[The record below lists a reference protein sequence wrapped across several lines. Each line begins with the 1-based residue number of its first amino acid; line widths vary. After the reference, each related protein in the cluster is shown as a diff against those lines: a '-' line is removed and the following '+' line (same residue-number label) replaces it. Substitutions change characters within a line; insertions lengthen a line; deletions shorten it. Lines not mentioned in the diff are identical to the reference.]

1 MRTHRFLLV
10 ALVMT
15 MAVAGVAAGGFA
27 QQDKPRYGGVLNWF
41 DYGDPARLDVHAESP
56 LVVQQA
62 TAGIYSSLLHKD
74 PDDPT
79 KIAPD
84 LAERYTVSAD
94 GKTYTFHLR
103 KGVKWH
109 DGQPFTATDVK
120 ATFDRV
126 LNPDFKSPKCGATLK
141 PLVAGTEVVDPYTFQ
156 IRLKTPAPD
165 PFLSA
170 VSSAWCR
177 IAAKHVLDKFGDLNK
192 PEAQIGTGPFKFKKY
207 ERGSVIEWEKNKDY
221 FIQGL
226 PYLDGVKQFII
237 VGGSTQLAAAKAGRI
252 HLWDTWPPMGKA
264 ASEEL
269 KSARGNEVDV
279 YRWPLN
285 TIWIVF
291 LNTKKPP
298 FDNPDMRRAV
308 HLALNRQELIGKA
321 LDGAGVPC
329 AMLDPKLVGEAALPL
344 AEVEKI
350 PGCRPQKDQ
359 DIAEAEKLV
368 KKHHPN
374 GLDIEMAF
382 RQVGNYSDRSQL
394 VAAQLRKIGIRGT
407 LKTLESAAGYAAFG
421 KGDFTLITAQD
432 RAMDGTDPS
441 DPFSLIWTTQG
452 GSNWGKW
459 SDARFDELA
468 DRGLKEADKAKR
480 VKLYHDAQRM
490 FLNGAPS
497 AIPVG
502 WVEGWFFA
510 DKKMRGYKPSPS
522 AYDNITFMKVW
533 LAQ

>member
-1 MRTHRFLLV
+1 MRLKRSVLITIVV
-10 ALVMT
+10 ACVA
-15 MAVAGVAAGGFA
+15 AVAATGFA
-27 QQDKPRYGGVLNWF
+27 QGDKPRYGGVLNWF

-62 TAGIYSSLLHKD
+62 TSGVYSSLLHKD

-84 LAERYTVSAD
+84 LAERYTVTPD
-94 GKTYTFHLR
+94 GKTYTFYLR

-126 LNPDFKSPKCGATLK
+126 LNPDFKSPKCGATMK
-141 PLVAGTEVVDPYTFQ
+141 PLVAGTEIVDPHTFQ
-156 IRLKTPAPD
+156 FRLKFAAPE

-177 IAAKHVLDKFGDLNK
+177 VAAKHVLDKFGDLNK

-221 FIQGL
+221 FIPGL
-226 PYLDGVKQFII
+226 PYLDGVKQYIL
-237 VGGSTQLAAAKAGRI
+237 VGAPTQLAAAKAGRI

-269 KSARGNEVDV
+269 KGARGNEVDV
-279 YRWPLN
+279 YRWPIN

-298 FDNPDMRRAV
+298 FDNADMRRAV
-308 HLALNRQELIGKA
+308 HLALNRQELITKA

-344 AEVEKI
+344 AELEKM
-350 PGCRPQKDQ
+350 PGCRPNKEQ
-359 DIAEAEKLV
+359 DLAEAEKLV

-374 GLDIEMAF
+374 GVDIEMAY

-407 LKTLESAAGYAAFG
+407 LKTHESAAGFAAFG
-421 KGDFTLITAQD
+421 KGDFTLITSQD

-441 DPFSLIWTTQG
+441 DPFSLVWTTEG
-452 GSNWGKW
+452 GSNYGRW
-459 SDARFDELA
+459 SDAKFDELA
-468 DRGLKEADKAKR
+468 ERGLKATSKAERTKI
-480 VKLYHDAQRM
+480 YHEAQRH
-490 FLNGAPS
+490 FLGGAPS

-502 WVEGWFFA
+502 WVEGWFFV
-510 DKKMRGYKPSPS
+510 DRNVRGYKHAAT

-533 LAQ
+533 LAK